1 MVEEELNCISGKKSS
16 LNRSMLCSDNSLSL
30 IEIIL
35 QPKKHFNANFLIVP
49 VVLWLKMH
57 LSFLC
62 VCLTTKPR
70 PSNFRSKYAKILTLF
85 FCIIPFMTQTFLRC
99 LFSNKEEYLQTSSQ
113 TSINIFWIK
122 SRYSERE
129 RERERGIK
137 RGVCYMVSMWT
148 FCVLVQELR
157 IMEVLGPNSFNVEEI
172 F

>member
-16 LNRSMLCSDNSLSL
+16 FNRSMLCSDNSLSL

-57 LSFLC
+57 LSFFC
-62 VCLTTKPR
+62 VCLTMKPR
-70 PSNFRSKYAKILTLF
+70 PSSFRSKYAKILTLF

-113 TSINIFWIK
+113 TLINIF
-122 SRYSERE
+122 
-129 RERERGIK
+129 
-137 RGVCYMVSMWT
+137 
-148 FCVLVQELR
+148 
-157 IMEVLGPNSFNVEEI
+157 
-172 F
+172 

>member
-1 MVEEELNCISGKKSS
+1 MVEEELNCISGKNSS

-57 LSFLC
+57 LSFFC

-113 TSINIFWIK
+113 TLINIFWNK
-122 SRYSERE
+122 SWYIHRDRE
-129 RERERGIK
+129 RRG
-137 RGVCYMVSMWT
+137 RLDGQSVHVNTSR
-148 FCVLVQELR
+148 V
-157 IMEVLGPNSFNVEEI
+157 
-172 F
+172 